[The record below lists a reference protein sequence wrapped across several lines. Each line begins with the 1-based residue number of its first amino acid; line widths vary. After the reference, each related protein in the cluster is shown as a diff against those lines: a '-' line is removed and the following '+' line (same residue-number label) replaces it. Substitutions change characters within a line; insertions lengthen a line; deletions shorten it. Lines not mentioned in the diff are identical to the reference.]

1 MVSGIILLSPRKK
14 NVDSCRRT
22 HLDEIDQQCT
32 NIDPQAFFLPLV
44 DAHNVGH
51 EAGIPEEAFKALFHM
66 CGQCGRYMTKRL
78 FVHHSNWDE
87 DYESEYSG
95 ESECIYLRREEQ
107 GLMNAEEYG
116 KKHIYQ

>member
-1 MVSGIILLSPRKK
+1 
-14 NVDSCRRT
+14 
-22 HLDEIDQQCT
+22 
-32 NIDPQAFFLPLV
+32 
-44 DAHNVGH
+44 
-51 EAGIPEEAFKALFHM
+51 M